1 VGAARDRSGGE
12 QLGFDLLDDTDWVR
26 PLVRVTPARLAT
38 WEACPRRYRMTY
50 VDRPAPARGGA
61 WAHSTLGAVVHL
73 ALRALHTLPVARRTP
88 ETAAAL
94 VDRNWSGE
102 GYRDDAQQAEYRER
116 ARDWL
121 AEYCAEHVTGPDAE
135 EPLAV
140 ERWVSGAVG
149 SIVAEGRVDRI
160 DSRDGDAVIVD
171 YKTGRRVPEPE
182 DARDSPALALYAVA
196 AAHTLRRGCTRVE
209 LHHLPSG
216 RVAAWEHDDTSL
228 AGHVAR
234 AEATAAEITAAA
246 DGGGYPPRTAP
257 HCSTCPVR
265 RHCPEG
271 RAAAPELDPWALL
284 AP

>member
-1 VGAARDRSGGE
+1 VGAVRDRSGGE
-12 QLGFDLLDDTDWVR
+12 QLGFDLLDDTGWVR

-73 ALRALHTLPVARRTP
+73 ALRALHALPVARRTP

-140 ERWVSGAVG
+140 ERWVSG
-149 SIVAEGRVDRI
+149 
-160 DSRDGDAVIVD
+160 
-171 YKTGRRVPEPE
+171 RRVPEPE

-216 RVAAWEHDDTSL
+216 RVAAWEHDAASL
-228 AGHVAR
+228 AGHVAL